1 MKSLSEANTQFLFD
15 LFQQFRK
22 SKENNIFYS
31 PISITSALGMVLLGA
46 KGNTAQQINKVLHF
60 DQVTEN
66 TTEKAATYQV
76 DKSGNVHQQFQK
88 LLTELNKSTDA
99 YELKIA
105 NKLFGEKTYQF
116 LKEYLDAI
124 KKYYQTSVESVDF
137 VKAPEESRKKIN
149 AWVESQTNEKIKN
162 LFPYKSIDRDTT
174 LVLVNA
180 IYFKGQW
187 EKKFNKEDTK
197 EEKFWPNKDTYKPI
211 QMMRQYTFF
220 NFALLE
226 DVQAKVLEIPYKA
239 KDLSMI
245 VLLPDE
251 IDGLQK
257 LEEKLSAE
265 KLMKWTSLQNM
276 REARVNLQLPRF
288 KVEEA
293 YDLKDTLRTMGMV
306 DVFSDA
312 DLSGMTGSRDLV
324 VSKALHKAFVE
335 VTEEGAEATA
345 ATGVVTELQSAPS
358 TNEEFHCNHPFLF
371 FIRQNKTNSIL
382 FFGRFS
388 SP

>member
-22 SKENNIFYS
+22 SKNNIFYS

-257 LEEKLSAE
+257 LEEKLTAE

-293 YDLKDTLRTMGMV
+293 YDLKDTLRAMGMV

>member
-1 MKSLSEANTQFLFD
+1 MNSLSEANTQFLVD

-22 SKENNIFYS
+22 SENNIFYS
-31 PISITSALGMVLLGA
+31 PISITTALGMVLLGA

-60 DQVTEN
+60 DQITEN

-116 LKEYLDAI
+116 LKEYLDAM

-137 VKAPEESRKKIN
+137 AKAPEESRKKIN
-149 AWVESQTNEKIKN
+149 SWVESQTNEKIKN
-162 LFPYKSIDRDTT
+162 LFPNKTIDRDTK

-187 EKKFNKEDTK
+187 ETKFNKEDTK
-197 EEKFWPNKDTYKPI
+197 EEKFWSN
-211 QMMRQYTFF
+211 
-220 NFALLE
+220 
-226 DVQAKVLEIPYKA
+226 
-239 KDLSMI
+239 
-245 VLLPDE
+245 
-251 IDGLQK
+251 K
-257 LEEKLSAE
+257 LEEKLTAE

-276 REARVNLQLPRF
+276 REVRVNLHLPRF

-293 YDLKDTLRTMGMV
+293 YDLKDTLSTMGMV
-306 DVFSDA
+306 DVFGDA
-312 DLSGMTGSRDLV
+312 DLSGMAGSRDLV
-324 VSKALHKAFVE
+324 VSHVLHKAFVE
-335 VTEEGAEATA
+335 VTEEGAKATA
-345 ATGVVTELQSAPS
+345 VTVITTGVTSPP
-358 TNEEFHCNHPFLF
+358 NEEFHCNHPFLF